1 MRFPL
6 NKAYFINM
14 IAAIIIIVVILIV
27 KIMYDYRLW
36 LKHKPVNHL
45 REWLIMAAF
54 SIPSVILFSNELSIP
69 LFWAYPLSA
78 SMCAAFIWFF
88 FNGIYNII
96 RGYNW
101 WFTGSDGGSFTD
113 KVLKIIGPF
122 AQKVLE
128 IALLFTTII
137 LYIIFL
143 K

>member
-1 MRFPL
+1 
-6 NKAYFINM
+6 
-14 IAAIIIIVVILIV
+14 
-27 KIMYDYRLW
+27 MYDYRLW

-45 REWLIMAAF
+45 REWLIMVAF

-78 SMCAAFIWFF
+78 AMCAAFIWFF
-88 FNGIYNII
+88 FNGLYNAI

-101 WFTGSDGGSFTD
+101 WFTGGDGGSFTD

-122 AQKVLE
+122 FQKVLE
-128 IALLFTTII
+128 IVLLAATITF
-137 LYIIFL
+137 YIIYL